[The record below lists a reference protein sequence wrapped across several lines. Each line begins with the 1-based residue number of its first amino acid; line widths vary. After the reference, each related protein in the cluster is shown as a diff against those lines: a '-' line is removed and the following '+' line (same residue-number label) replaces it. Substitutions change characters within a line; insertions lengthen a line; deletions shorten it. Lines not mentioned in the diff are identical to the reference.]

1 MHPEESSTAMRAAPN
16 LVLLPSVGLADASD
30 GQVPGT
36 ELEDFWGSGLSNEP
50 CWLRVAPAMARY
62 SF

>member
-30 GQVPGT
+30 GQVPA
-36 ELEDFWGSGLSNEP
+36 LSSRFWGSGLSNEP